1 MDTPLGNGLFV
12 FVLGLLVVFFGMLII
27 IVSVTACGKL
37 MNKSTQTK
45 PKEQVK
51 VEVAPQPVI
60 EVAQV
65 EEIPE
70 HVKAAIVAVISAYY
84 FETKSNCDFVVKKIK
99 RI

>member
-1 MDTPLGNGLFV
+1 MNTPLGNGLFV
-12 FVLGLLVVFFGMLII
+12 LVLGLLVVFLGMFI
-27 IVSVTACGKL
+27 IVVSVMACGKL
-37 MNKSTQTK
+37 LNKSEQNK
-45 PKEQVK
+45 PKQQ
-51 VEVAPQPVI
+51 VEVVPQPI
-60 EVAQV
+60 QEVTQV